1 MHTIN
6 QLTEEKVRKKHNN
19 TIHVLYM
26 GIDFVAYTQCVI
38 NLIYFSLT
46 TQYGRRDIDL
56 VINQITMK

>member
-38 NLIYFSLT
+38 NLIYFSFKQHKKCFTLHS
-46 TQYGRRDIDL
+46 
-56 VINQITMK
+56 